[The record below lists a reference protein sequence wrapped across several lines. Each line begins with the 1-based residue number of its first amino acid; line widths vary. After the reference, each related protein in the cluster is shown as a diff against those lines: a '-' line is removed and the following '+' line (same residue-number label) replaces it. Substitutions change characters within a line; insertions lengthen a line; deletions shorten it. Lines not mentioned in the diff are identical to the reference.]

1 MLHKNLPRS
10 IRWKVMFVRFFM
22 DYLAAVQML
31 LTGQI
36 ANFKAVFEA
45 RRAYHKMKKE
55 YPITQDNKTNG
66 YQQLQKRSIVW
77 DYYVKG
83 KRK

>member
-1 MLHKNLPRS
+1 
-10 IRWKVMFVRFFM
+10 M
-22 DYLAAVQML
+22 DYLAAIQML

-45 RRAYHKMKKE
+45 RCAYHKMKQE

-83 KRK
+83 KRR